1 MAADDL
7 AAPVKAWAITTTRRP
22 IKAANIA
29 RRRAWISSSWQIM
42 ARVVRRPLV
51 ILSIIYLVASAAAGS
66 MRLTPDEF
74 SFVKEPYELLGGD
87 YTVGYMRSGEGL
99 AAVTSALKAYYLYW
113 KYRPLFSPIVSDEDK
128 KLFSVEEK
136 RFGYVNP
143 AEAGQLADKNEAA
156 YRKRLIVPEPDRFYA
171 HGAGKPLLA
180 AFVNIPP
187 LALVAVATRNGPDLL
202 SYQYKDNYHP
212 IFILVRLAPILAGL
226 ATLVLVYL
234 IAERRWGRVRAT
246 LAGALFLAYPPV
258 LMFFPNIHHDPYM
271 VPFLLLAAWGVVRE
285 RWILAGVSYGLA
297 LAAKNT
303 AIFLLPAVI
312 AFLVWRFW
320 RARRSEAPV
329 RPDASLATPVRSV
342 LVMAALA
349 AATLLPFANPVAYAH
364 EILTPVFGREYDP
377 RGEDLQ
383 SFTLAGRQADD
394 GQSRN
399 SARLLQNF
407 VPFNVTLAFVLL
419 GILVCG
425 PRLRD
430 PMVALCFFFLLTMF
444 PHGLVFGLGLG
455 YRSLMFVP
463 FFCLAAVRFSTVR
476 WCVPAIVLLALVTM
490 VMLADPLTATG
501 NAPVVAGQTLLGTLF
516 R

>member
-1 MAADDL
+1 MA
-7 AAPVKAWAITTTRRP
+7 
-22 IKAANIA
+22 NNGA
-29 RRRAWISSSWQIM
+29 RRVA
-42 ARVVRRPLV
+42 RRPLV
-51 ILSIIYLVASAAAGS
+51 ILAIIYLVASAAAGS
-66 MRLTPDEF
+66 MRLDVDEF
-74 SFVKEPYELLGGD
+74 TFVREPYELLGGD
-87 YTVGYMRSGEGL
+87 YTAGYMRAGEPV

-128 KLFSVEEK
+128 KLFSVEGK

-143 AEAGQLADKNEAA
+143 AQAGELADKNEAA

-180 AFVNIPP
+180 ALVNIPP

-202 SYQYKDNYHP
+202 SYQYKYNYHP

-226 ATLVLVYL
+226 ATLVLVCL

-258 LMFFPNIHHDPYM
+258 LMYFPDIHHDAYM
-271 VPFLLLAAWGVVRE
+271 VPFMLLAVWGVVRE

-303 AIFLLPAVI
+303 AIFLMPAVI
-312 AFLVWRFW
+312 AFLVWRWW
-320 RARRSEAPV
+320 RARRSEAPILA
-329 RPDASLATPVRSV
+329 DASLAKSVRGV

-349 AATLLPFANPVAYAH
+349 VATLLPFANPVAYAQ
-364 EILTPVFGREYDP
+364 EILTPISGREYDP
-377 RGEDLQ
+377 RGEDVQ
-383 SFTLAGRQADD
+383 RFTLSGRQVDN

-399 SARLLQNF
+399 SVRLVQRL
-407 VPFNVTLAFVLL
+407 VPWNVFLAFVLL

-430 PMVALCFFFLLTMF
+430 PMVALCFFFLLMMF
-444 PHGLVFGLGLG
+444 PHSVVFEQGLT

-463 FFCLAAVRFSTVR
+463 FFCLAAVGFSPVR
-476 WCVPAIVLLALVTM
+476 WCVPAIVLLALVNM
-490 VMLADPLTATG
+490 VMLADPLSATG
-501 NAPVVAGQTLLGTLF
+501 NEPAVPGQTLLGTLF